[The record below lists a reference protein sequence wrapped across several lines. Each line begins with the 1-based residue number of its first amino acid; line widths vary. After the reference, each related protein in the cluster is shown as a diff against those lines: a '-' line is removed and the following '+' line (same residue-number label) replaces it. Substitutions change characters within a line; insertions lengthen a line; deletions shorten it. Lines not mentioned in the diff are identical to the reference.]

1 MEGMTLEV
9 DEGGCGR
16 LHLDLPADATDEEI
30 AYITTLIERVGSAL
44 LELDGVRFV
53 QTDVP
58 ARGQEVAVL
67 AVK

>member
-30 AYITTLIERVGSAL
+30 AYITTFIERIGSAL
-44 LELDGVRFV
+44 LELDGVSFV
-53 QTDVP
+53 RRTCPRVGK
-58 ARGQEVAVL
+58 R
-67 AVK
+67 